1 MFPENGRSL
10 RPTNMG
16 RNRRF
21 NYAELISIA
30 LNSEV
35 GRDPNRVKLIAN
47 WTGADE
53 RTVLNWLTGISG
65 PKGEYLVYLLR
76 KSDAVYET
84 IMSLAQRQDA
94 LERHFSKQPRN
105 HHIIYPSSSK
115 EEVGERAFA
124 DPNVPNR
131 VPDVPIDDPEF
142 DDMRLRQNWFLECL
156 RRKPKASCRDIKE
169 FFGVSLKTA
178 KRDIASLKAENKI
191 LFKGNKRKGR
201 YVLLDG

>member
-1 MFPENGRSL
+1 
-10 RPTNMG
+10 MG

-94 LERHFSKQPRN
+94 LEHHFSKQTHN

-115 EEVGERAFA
+115 EKVGERAFS
-124 DPNVPNR
+124 DPNVPNG

-142 DDMRLRQNWFLECL
+142 DDMHLRHNWFLQCL
-156 RRKPKASCRDIKE
+156 RRKPKAGSRDIKE

-191 LFKGNKRKGR
+191 IFKGNKRKGR
-201 YVLLDG
+201 YVLLDSSYQPP